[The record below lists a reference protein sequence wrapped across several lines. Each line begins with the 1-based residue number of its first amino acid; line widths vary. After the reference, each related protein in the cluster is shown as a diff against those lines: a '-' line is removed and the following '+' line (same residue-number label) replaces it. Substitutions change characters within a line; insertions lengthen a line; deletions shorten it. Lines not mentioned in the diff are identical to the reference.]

1 MYLSKIRVIDYKSFR
16 DSGEIEFKQGINLI
30 VGQNN
35 SGKTTLL
42 EALEIKVKDI
52 PHRSKNTYKGK
63 VYKSDEIDNSTI
75 YVSLKLNESIFFDGF
90 DIKKDKFRLPFPI
103 KLLPKEVELNRFDPE
118 LFDLNEQKKLAETEK
133 RRNTINEYVKNF
145 LKEDDNGINI
155 NFIYSKL
162 NPYHPSYNVNKDFA
176 FDFSQM
182 GTILL
187 SWDAKK
193 SIFEPVYHS
202 FSYREERAIDLGWNK
217 IIEFKDNIYRF
228 NAERPK
234 LGVSNV
240 GLGKSLN
247 PDGSNLAEVLQ
258 NIQNDNPFVFEEFN
272 KYVSEVL
279 PTVKWVSSVRIENK
293 DQAFGTWNE
302 VRIWTVEKKTKRP
315 DLAFPLSACGTGV
328 GQVLAILYVV
338 VASEEPRTIIIDE
351 PNSFLHPGAA
361 KKLIQI
367 LNKFPQ
373 HQYFIS
379 THSPEVLSAAK
390 PSTIT
395 RLKYVDGET
404 VAESINVEQTKDLRE
419 ILNEIGIRFSD
430 VFFAENI
437 LWVEGPT
444 EAQAFPLILEKEK
457 DLFDVTFLP
466 LVNTG
471 DLLQKKQARQNAKLA
486 FEIYN
491 RLSGAHALTPPFV
504 AVVIDK
510 EETTEQELKELKKI
524 SHNKVEFIPRRMFE
538 NYLLDAQAIA
548 EVYNSESN
556 LDADK
561 KVSAKKVE
569 DWIAEKRENKEYLS
583 AKLKTKKGINDKEW
597 IGNVDAAKLLTDLFT
612 HFSDKTLEYRKTT
625 HSVKLT
631 QWLLDNKPEHLAE
644 LRDFLINLVSDKESS

>member
-1 MYLSKIRVIDYKSFR
+1 MAS
-16 DSGEIEFKQGINLI
+16 LI
-30 VGQNN
+30 LVWNE
-35 SGKTTLL
+35 KT
-42 EALEIKVKDI
+42 
-52 PHRSKNTYKGK
+52 S
-63 VYKSDEIDNSTI
+63 
-75 YVSLKLNESIFFDGF
+75 
-90 DIKKDKFRLPFPI
+90 
-103 KLLPKEVELNRFDPE
+103 
-118 LFDLNEQKKLAETEK
+118 
-133 RRNTINEYVKNF
+133 
-145 LKEDDNGINI
+145 
-155 NFIYSKL
+155 
-162 NPYHPSYNVNKDFA
+162 
-176 FDFSQM
+176 
-182 GTILL
+182 
-187 SWDAKK
+187 
-193 SIFEPVYHS
+193 S
-202 FSYREERAIDLGWNK
+202 FSFASNIIANNKIIIDFGWNK
-217 IIEFKDNIYRF
+217 ITEYTEKIYRF
-228 NAERPK
+228 SAERTNLDGCHVGYSK
-234 LGVSNV
+234 QLNSN
-240 GLGKSLN
+240 
-247 PDGSNLAEVLQ
+247 GSNLAEV
-258 NIQNDNPFVFEEFN
+258 IQNVKNENDDVYEEFN

-279 PTVKWVSSVRIENK
+279 PSVKWVTSVKLEDNRAKAGN
-293 DQAFGTWNE
+293 WNE
-302 VRIWTVEKKTKRP
+302 IHIWSVDKKTRRT
-315 DLAFPLSACGTGV
+315 DLRFPLSACGTGV

-395 RLKYVDGET
+395 RLKYIDGET

-457 DLFDVTFLP
+457 ELFDVTFLP

-504 AVVIDK
+504 AVVLDK
-510 EETTEQELKELKKI
+510 EESTEQENKELKKI
-524 SHNKVEFIPRRMFE
+524 SKNKVEFIPRRMFE

-569 DWIAEKRENKEYLS
+569 DWVAEKRENKEYLP
-583 AKLKTKKGINDKEW
+583 AKLKNKKGINDKEW
-597 IGNVDAAKLLTDLFT
+597 IENVDAAKLLTDLFT

-631 QWLLDNKPEHLAE
+631 QWLLDNKPEMLSE
-644 LRDFLINLVSDKESS
+644 LREFLINLVTDKHGS